1 MQFQQNFPLHSPNRN
16 RRKKSKNLCGT
27 TEDPGQPKKFL
38 EKNKQT
44 KNAPLN
50 SGKIP
55 CADFKREEVD
65 MLFTHPHTL
74 WHIVYTYHI

>member
-44 KNAPLN
+44 KSTPPN
-50 SGKIP
+50 SGRIP
-55 CADFKREEVD
+55 STDFK
-65 MLFTHPHTL
+65 
-74 WHIVYTYHI
+74 